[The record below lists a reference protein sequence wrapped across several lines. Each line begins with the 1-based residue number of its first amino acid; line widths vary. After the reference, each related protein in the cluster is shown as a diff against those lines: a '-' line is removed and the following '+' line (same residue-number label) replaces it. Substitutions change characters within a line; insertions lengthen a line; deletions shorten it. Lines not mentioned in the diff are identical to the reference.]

1 MTSGQQ
7 DEAFFRE
14 RGFGLK
20 IGFGARPALIIID
33 MIKAFTDP
41 AMMLGS
47 NLDQQIAATQP
58 LLAAARERK
67 IPTIFSTV
75 MYNEADLADAGIWTL
90 KQKGVVTLK
99 AGTDLVDVDPRL
111 DFGHRDILLVKKYA
125 SCFFGTDL
133 VSKLVSRQVDTL
145 IITGCT
151 TSGCVRGSVVDGF
164 AYNFRALVPHDAVYD
179 RSQVSHAVNL
189 FDMSEKY
196 ADVMSTDEALAAL
209 KSIDRAAA

>member
-75 MYNEADLADAGIWTL
+75 MYTRPTWPTPGSGRSSR
-90 KQKGVVTLK
+90 KGSS
-99 AGTDLVDVDPRL
+99 P
-111 DFGHRDILLVKKYA
+111 
-125 SCFFGTDL
+125 
-133 VSKLVSRQVDTL
+133 
-145 IITGCT
+145 
-151 TSGCVRGSVVDGF
+151 
-164 AYNFRALVPHDAVYD
+164 
-179 RSQVSHAVNL
+179 
-189 FDMSEKY
+189 
-196 ADVMSTDEALAAL
+196 
-209 KSIDRAAA
+209 